1 MLGEVGSDKCE
12 INMRNRK
19 LRIHIVTFSAE
30 ISEYNSMDYIIL
42 ITTRDYNQI
51 WFLFVDFV
59 VRTNGKHTAWMGPA
73 HVLLMKCISS
83 DRQLGRQ
90 FLHVFAPSN
99 QRKKKTFFGRCARLS
114 YSNQISRAGVI
125 HTQHSVG
132 LHRCWQLPHPT
143 RVHLCCYV
151 GCSCSCRIGVASV
164 FRITKFQQKF
174 KWKLYI

>member
-99 QRKKKTFFGRCARLS
+99 QRKKNILWALRQSVIFQPNFEGWSHSHATFC
-114 YSNQISRAGVI
+114 
-125 HTQHSVG
+125 
-132 LHRCWQLPHPT
+132 
-143 RVHLCCYV
+143 
-151 GCSCSCRIGVASV
+151 GVAPLLATATPHTCAVMLLRWVQLQDRSCKCFPDNEIPAKV
-164 FRITKFQQKF
+164 
-174 KWKLYI
+174 